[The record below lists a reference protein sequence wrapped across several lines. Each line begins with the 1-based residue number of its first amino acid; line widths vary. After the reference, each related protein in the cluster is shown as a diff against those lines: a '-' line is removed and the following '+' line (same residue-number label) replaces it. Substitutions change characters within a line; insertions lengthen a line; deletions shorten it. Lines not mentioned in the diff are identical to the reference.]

1 MRARKKLHT
10 FFFSLL
16 VLAYMSS
23 NIGVFVYY
31 HYCGGELEKI
41 SAVKVKSCC
50 GGMDEKDGDNDC
62 CKNESRHLS
71 LKPEFSPAKSMQ
83 PNFTLPAQALF
94 ALANFNK
101 VFSQL
106 PVSTIAL
113 FHINAHPPDPIGLSI
128 VQTSVF
134 RI

>member
-1 MRARKKLHT
+1 MRKKLHT
-10 FFFSLL
+10 LFFSLL
-16 VLAYMSS
+16 VLVYITSS
-23 NIGVFVYY
+23 IGVSVYL

-50 GGMDEKDGDNDC
+50 GGMDEKNDSDC

-71 LKPEFSPAKSMQ
+71 LKYEFSAAKSLQ
-83 PNFTLPAQALF
+83 PVFTMPAQDLFVALQPF
-94 ALANFNK
+94 KAF
-101 VFSQL
+101 VQL
-106 PVSTIAL
+106 PSSASFL
-113 FHINAHPPDPIGLSI
+113 SHASAHPPDPIGLAM

>member
-1 MRARKKLHT
+1 MRTRKKLHT

-16 VLAYMSS
+16 VLAYITS

-41 SAVKVKSCC
+41 SAVKVRSCC
-50 GGMDEKDGDNDC
+50 GGMDGKDGDNDC

-71 LKPEFSPAKSMQ
+71 LKPEFSPAKSLQ
-83 PNFTLPAQALF
+83 PSFSLPVQDLFTLVSFHTA
-94 ALANFNK
+94 
-101 VFSQL
+101 FSQL
-106 PVSTIAL
+106 HVSTAPL
-113 FHINAHPPDPIGLSI
+113 FYVDAHPPDPIGMAM

>member
-16 VLAYMSS
+16 VLAYITS
-23 NIGVFVYY
+23 NTGVFIYY

-50 GGMDEKDGDNDC
+50 GGMDEKDGGNDC

-83 PNFTLPAQALF
+83 PNFSLPAQDLF
-94 ALANFNK
+94 TLLNFSNT
-101 VFSQL
+101 VSQW
-106 PVSTIAL
+106 PVSTKTL
-113 FHINAHPPDPIGLSI
+113 FYAEAHPPGPIGLTM